1 MVFSDQTYSV
11 LVVSA
16 AQKFNEAFAA
26 MLPGS
31 EYYPVR
37 FVGNIAAARR
47 EMVNKTYDL
56 VIINAPLPDEFGHE
70 LCMDAVAGTDAGV
83 VFLVKAAQA
92 EQLLAPL
99 NEQGVLLLSKPF
111 SNTLFVQVMHMA
123 AASNHRLQRLR
134 QENARLQDKISQIRL
149 VSRAK
154 CCLVEHAHLTE
165 AEAHRRIEK
174 LAMDTRRDRTEIAQE
189 ILDSYEDVGV

>member
-47 EMVNKTYDL
+47 EMVNKTFMKL
-56 VIINAPLPDEFGHE
+56 RIVRWE
-70 LCMDAVAGTDAGV
+70 
-83 VFLVKAAQA
+83 
-92 EQLLAPL
+92 
-99 NEQGVLLLSKPF
+99 
-111 SNTLFVQVMHMA
+111 NTLFITVAVQTKTSFLMKWLLRKMA
-123 AASNHRLQRLR
+123 NS
-134 QENARLQDKISQIRL
+134 I
-149 VSRAK
+149 
-154 CCLVEHAHLTE
+154 
-165 AEAHRRIEK
+165 
-174 LAMDTRRDRTEIAQE
+174 
-189 ILDSYEDVGV
+189 

>member
-56 VIINAPLPDEFGHE
+56 VIINAPL
-70 LCMDAVAGTDAGV
+70 TT
-83 VFLVKAAQA
+83 
-92 EQLLAPL
+92 LAPASPSMPATSPAPWRCCW
-99 NEQGVLLLSKPF
+99 QSRMFTMRWKPN
-111 SNTLFVQVMHMA
+111 SPVRA
-123 AASNHRLQRLR
+123 C
-134 QENARLQDKISQIRL
+134 
-149 VSRAK
+149 SRWQSPRPL
-154 CCLVEHAHLTE
+154 CC
-165 AEAHRRIEK
+165 
-174 LAMDTRRDRTEIAQE
+174 
-189 ILDSYEDVGV
+189 

>member
-56 VIINAPLPDEFGHE
+56 VIINAPLPDDFGTRFASPAPWRCCWQSRMFTMRWKPNSPVRACSRWQSQRP
-70 LCMDAVAGTDAGV
+70 LC
-83 VFLVKAAQA
+83 
-92 EQLLAPL
+92 
-99 NEQGVLLLSKPF
+99 
-111 SNTLFVQVMHMA
+111 
-123 AASNHRLQRLR
+123 
-134 QENARLQDKISQIRL
+134 
-149 VSRAK
+149 
-154 CCLVEHAHLTE
+154 C
-165 AEAHRRIEK
+165 
-174 LAMDTRRDRTEIAQE
+174 
-189 ILDSYEDVGV
+189 

>member
-47 EMVNKTYDL
+47 EMVNKTYDPCHHQRPPARRL
-56 VIINAPLPDEFGHE
+56 RHPLRHRRLQPVRHRG
-70 LCMDAVAGTDAGV
+70 
-83 VFLVKAAQA
+83 
-92 EQLLAPL
+92 
-99 NEQGVLLLSKPF
+99 
-111 SNTLFVQVMHMA
+111 A
-123 AASNHRLQRLR
+123 AAGKVGCLR
-134 QENARLQDKISQIRL
+134 
-149 VSRAK
+149 
-154 CCLVEHAHLTE
+154 
-165 AEAHRRIEK
+165 
-174 LAMDTRRDRTEIAQE
+174 
-189 ILDSYEDVGV
+189 

>member
-47 EMVNKTYDL
+47 EMVN
-56 VIINAPLPDEFGHE
+56 
-70 LCMDAVAGTDAGV
+70 
-83 VFLVKAAQA
+83 
-92 EQLLAPL
+92 
-99 NEQGVLLLSKPF
+99 LS
-111 SNTLFVQVMHMA
+111 LIH
-123 AASNHRLQRLR
+123 
-134 QENARLQDKISQIRL
+134 I
-149 VSRAK
+149 
-154 CCLVEHAHLTE
+154 
-165 AEAHRRIEK
+165 
-174 LAMDTRRDRTEIAQE
+174 
-189 ILDSYEDVGV
+189 